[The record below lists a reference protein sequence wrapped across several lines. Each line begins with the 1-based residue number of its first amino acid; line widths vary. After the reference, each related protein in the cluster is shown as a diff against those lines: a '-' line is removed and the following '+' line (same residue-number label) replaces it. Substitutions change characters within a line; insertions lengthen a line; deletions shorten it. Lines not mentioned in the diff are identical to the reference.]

1 MEQNLERL
9 AAEIEKYLHAESFIV
24 YHCMSRI
31 DHRLQI
37 VFWDHQQQPDV
48 HRFLEC
54 AQQVGV
60 RMVHL
65 HKRRFDAEQRDMA
78 LELLEEADLTREERR
93 NLEHRIQAMSKYEGQ
108 LCAVEMSF
116 DFEGRVYMY
125 AVETEWFA
133 EWESILDELEMAEP
147 EAGED
152 GESYGGLYSNN

>member
-1 MEQNLERL
+1 
-9 AAEIEKYLHAESFIV
+9 
-24 YHCMSRI
+24 
-31 DHRLQI
+31 
-37 VFWDHQQQPDV
+37 
-48 HRFLEC
+48 
-54 AQQVGV
+54 
-60 RMVHL
+60 
-65 HKRRFDAEQRDMA
+65 
-78 LELLEEADLTREERR
+78 
-93 NLEHRIQAMSKYEGQ
+93 MSKYEGQ